1 MSTRRSPRT
10 FSAKNNKMAGMAV
23 GAIAMLAMAAPA
35 LTQEAASKDE
45 VFKLTT
51 AIEVPAQTSVNPTGV
66 FFSFDISWFD
76 PVLNRYF
83 LADRNNK
90 TIDVVDP
97 TNNSITQFFNP
108 GYAGPAGGDNDHAG
122 PDGVVTVHN
131 KGGGVAELY
140 VGDSPGKVWVL
151 NASTGANILGTGNF
165 ISVGG
170 TARADELC
178 FDPQNQ
184 VIMIASPGEESSP
197 GVPAP
202 FVTFI
207 STTTHKVLSR
217 LVFNGTTG
225 PQPSNLG
232 WPINGAGINATG
244 GLEQC
249 QWSAKTGKLYQNVPV
264 NGAGPGGAVAVIDGK
279 TMKVE
284 KSFPVPNED
293 CNLPQGMAIGPQNQ
307 ILLGCNGPSPG
318 GHRNSII
325 INGNSGAVLAVLA
338 DLGGADEV
346 WFNQSDGHYF
356 IPNCNT
362 ACRAAPPT
370 PGQELLGVVDSQGF
384 RLDQTVV
391 IADKSASTA
400 AGGSRRIHSVAAADP
415 NENHGVQ
422 VYVPIPAIGG
432 GTPIFNPTLC
442 SSAPTKVGMPT
453 DAKGCIAVFT
463 TEHDDRSQVAQE
475 RGGDDRQE

>member
-1 MSTRRSPRT
+1 MSRSVHRLL
-10 FSAKNNKMAGMAV
+10 SKNKAAV
-23 GAIAMLAMAAPA
+23 GVGIGAIAMLAMAVPA
-35 LTQEAASKDE
+35 LTQPSEGPNKDE
-45 VFKLTT
+45 VFTLTT
-51 AIEVPAQTSVNPTGV
+51 AIGVPAQTSVNPAGT

-97 TNNSITQFFNP
+97 TNNSITQFFNS
-108 GYAGPAGGDNDHAG
+108 GFAGPAGGDNDHAG
-122 PDGVVTVHN
+122 PDGVVTVHTA
-131 KGGGVAELY
+131 GGVTELW

-165 ISVGG
+165 INVGG

-178 FDPQNQ
+178 FDPQNH

-225 PQPSNLG
+225 PQPSMLG

-249 QWSAKTGKLYQNVPV
+249 QWSAKTGQLYQNVPV

-284 KSFPVPNED
+284 KTFPVPNED

-307 ILLGCNGPSPG
+307 ILLGCNGPSPS

-325 INGNSGAVLAVLA
+325 INGNSGAVLAVLP

-346 WFNQSDGHYF
+346 WFNASDGHYF

-370 PGQELLGVVDSQGF
+370 TGQELLGVVDSRGF

-391 IADKSASTA
+391 IADKSTSTA
-400 AGGSRRIHSVAAADP
+400 TGGSRRIHSAAAADP

-442 SSAPTKVGMPT
+442 SSAPTKVGTPT
-453 DAKGCIAVFT
+453 DANGCIAVFST
-463 TEHDDRSQVAQE
+463 KNDDRSSVAQE
-475 RGGDDRQE
+475 RGMDDHQQ

>member
-1 MSTRRSPRT
+1 
-10 FSAKNNKMAGMAV
+10 
-23 GAIAMLAMAAPA
+23 
-35 LTQEAASKDE
+35 
-45 VFKLTT
+45 
-51 AIEVPAQTSVNPTGV
+51 
-66 FFSFDISWFD
+66 
-76 PVLNRYF
+76 
-83 LADRNNK
+83 
-90 TIDVVDP
+90 
-97 TNNSITQFFNP
+97 
-108 GYAGPAGGDNDHAG
+108 
-122 PDGVVTVHN
+122 
-131 KGGGVAELY
+131 
-140 VGDSPGKVWVL
+140 
-151 NASTGANILGTGNF
+151 
-165 ISVGG
+165 
-170 TARADELC
+170 
-178 FDPQNQ
+178 
-184 VIMIASPGEESSP
+184 MIASPGEESSP

-475 RGGDDRQE
+475 RGGDDREE